1 MPLRFFRNSLPTATP
16 SSEKMRQ
23 NIQNKSFFKQKQ
35 NKQKRAVIITSVF
48 LLLDTIQKEIT
59 DCAHTRAAWCTGGR
73 ADGCWKN
80 NLQGTPKITNL
91 NYWNHC
97 WGARQRHW
105 FSMVKELKQQED
117 LVLSWRYLSTTDVSI
132 AFTGQQTAF
141 GSKLEWAERTAVSL
155 FRGRTSHPTLQHFS
169 FYKCKN
175 PDNSSFSLQQ
185 VHFIW
190 VAKFTCCHAYT
201 FFYERELAFLVA
213 LPAFASNASPEPN
226 QLELLPL
233 KNGHILSVSGSWEWC
248 PSPRADKI
256 TQWEVSR
263 PSLVGAK
270 GQTKLWTAT
279 QI

>member
-1 MPLRFFRNSLPTATP
+1 MPLRFFRNSLPTASP

-35 NKQKRAVIITSVF
+35 TNKKRAVIITSVF
-48 LLLDTIQKEIT
+48 LLLNTIQKEIT

-73 ADGCWKN
+73 AHVVVGRTTFKR
-80 NLQGTPKITNL
+80 TPKTTNL
-91 NYWNHC
+91 NC
-97 WGARQRHW
+97 WGARQHHW
-105 FSMVKELKQQED
+105 FSMVKELKQQKD
-117 LVLSWRYLSTTDVSI
+117 LVLSWRHLSTTDVSI

-141 GSKLEWAERTAVSL
+141 GSKLEWPEHTTVSL
-155 FRGRTSHPTLQHFS
+155 FRGRTFHPTLQHFS
-169 FYKCKN
+169 FCKCTN
-175 PDNSSFSLQQ
+175 PDNSSFLFQQ

-213 LPAFASNASPEPN
+213 LPAFASNASPEPG

-248 PSPRADKI
+248 PSPRADKV

-263 PSLVGAK
+263 SSLVGAK
-270 GQTKLWTAT
+270 GQTQNSEQWP